1 MNLNQFKSWKLLFED
16 EELCFSSAVNTIDQ
30 LDVFFITFFNPEK
43 ISKATKHLMDAHLHN
58 FVSLIEEE
66 GKLHLI
72 LKQQSGKS
80 IKKFMSRSNL
90 DYDDRVQLVNEYL
103 KLLEKYD
110 AFNNAIK
117 IQLFDEEQLLI
128 SDDGLSFRELI
139 DYTLNNTFTDVE
151 VFKQL
156 GLTIDLILSDAE
168 GYHSQFIDNLILGH
182 HQYSSIRMIKKDF
195 KDIFIFEKPDALESI
210 NLEYNIILND
220 LEAGPPLP
228 YTKVPH
234 KDISSIPTVS
244 DQDLHEDLHQELLEL
259 LTKESSS
266 TENPVEDKSSIEKL
280 SLDDA
285 VSMEAANDET
295 IDRTTADDTV
305 IKSTVINSA
314 VVNSAVVND
323 ISTDVVAPVVDDEP
337 AADTLI
343 AAGTLIVDEAVMD
356 KISMLENSKI
366 DSLADDKLKEG
377 ISDVVDATAEHEA
390 IQVAIPVAKS
400 EVIAEAVAKESTEYD
415 SLAHHTATFKEL
427 YKDELTLPESLPKSS
442 KKRIM
447 DDEDLLDDDVF
458 DLFDDAENEASDRK
472 SINSKWIIIPL
483 CILLLALII
492 FFSSKILFSTDPVVA
507 SFDVEPLQD
516 NRIAFMNKS
525 TGSKNIQAYSWEIYY
540 HDTLVQTFTDKNLF
554 PIFDTEGTYTI
565 ILKVEDKKGNWSE
578 PYSLDYF
585 VETTEQVT
593 TTP

>member
-30 LDVFFITFFNPEK
+30 LNVFFITFFNPDK

-72 LKQQSGKS
+72 LKQQTGRG
-80 IKKFMSRSNL
+80 IKKFISRSNL
-90 DYDDRVQLVNEYL
+90 DYDDRVQLVYEYL

-110 AFNNAIK
+110 AFNHAIK

-128 SDDGLSFRELI
+128 SDDGLSIRELI

-156 GLTIDLILSDAE
+156 GLTIDLMLSDAE

-210 NLEYNIILND
+210 NQEYNIILND

-228 YTKVPH
+228 YTKIPH
-234 KDISSIPTVS
+234 RDVSSIPSVA
-244 DQDLHEDLHQELLEL
+244 DHDLQEDLHQELLEL
-259 LTKESSS
+259 LTKES
-266 TENPVEDKSSIEKL
+266 NKPVEDKKSTEPLAFDEAVVDDIVTDNAIVEKP
-280 SLDDA
+280 A
-285 VSMEAANDET
+285 TIDET
-295 IDRTTADDTV
+295 LADEIVVEETVVTEASIHETAVDKA
-305 IKSTVINSA
+305 IFSEPILSESTVGEATVGKVAVAEIN
-314 VVNSAVVND
+314 
-323 ISTDVVAPVVDDEP
+323 ISTDVSNDSVADQKLKN
-337 AADTLI
+337 DTFD
-343 AAGTLIVDEAVMD
+343 V
-356 KISMLENSKI
+356 I
-366 DSLADDKLKEG
+366 DSSTVPE
-377 ISDVVDATAEHEA
+377 SV
-390 IQVAIPVAKS
+390 PVAKS
-400 EVIAEAVAKESTEYD
+400 DAVLGSVVEEQAKYD
-415 SLAHHTATFKEL
+415 SLSHHTATFKEM
-427 YKDELTLPESLPKSS
+427 YKDELTLPESLPKSA
-442 KKRIM
+442 KKRVM
-447 DDEDLLDDDVF
+447 DDADLLDDDVF
-458 DLFDDAENEASDRK
+458 DLFDDAENEVPDRK
-472 SINSKWIIIPL
+472 PINSKWIIIPL

-492 FFSSKILFSTDPVVA
+492 FFSTKILFSTDPIVA
-507 SFDVEPLQD
+507 SFDIEPLQD

-525 TGSKNIQAYSWEIYY
+525 SGAKNIQAYSWEIYY
-540 HDTLVQTFTDKNLF
+540 QDTLIQTFTDKNLF
-554 PIFDTEGTYTI
+554 PVFDTEGTYTI